1 MPYPWRSPSD
11 SVRRINMS
19 SEPGNDVVLVKFR
32 NLKVGHDLAFRAGM
46 GFQGKG
52 GS

>member
-1 MPYPWRSPSD
+1 ML
-11 SVRRINMS
+11 MTFF
-19 SEPGNDVVLVKFR
+19 VVLVKFR

>member
-1 MPYPWRSPSD
+1 MPRVLDPIQFVMIALAGWMNQRQL
-11 SVRRINMS
+11 
-19 SEPGNDVVLVKFR
+19 VVLVKFR